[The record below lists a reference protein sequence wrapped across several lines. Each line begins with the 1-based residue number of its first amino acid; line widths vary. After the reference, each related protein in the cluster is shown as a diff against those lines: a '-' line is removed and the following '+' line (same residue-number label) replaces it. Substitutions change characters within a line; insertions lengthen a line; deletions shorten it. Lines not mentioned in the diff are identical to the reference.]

1 MGSGLLDFGEGSEEN
16 FGELSGERFGGLFGT
31 QGQSEEHSAEL
42 FKERETLFVEVI
54 LPLSL
59 AKNYMYRVPFE
70 LNEQTEVGKR
80 VVVQFGKNKIYTA
93 LIKSISQTAPEHYQ
107 AKYIIDVV
115 DEHPIITPQQLQLWD
130 WMTNYYLC
138 NEGDVM
144 SAALPTGLKLASETI
159 IVLKEDNDSE
169 TEESEQ
175 VLTEKE
181 AALITALNSQKRL
194 TIDEVS
200 VLLGQKTV
208 YPIINSLIEKGLIY
222 IAEEVVEKY
231 KPLLKS
237 FVSLNPFYQEE
248 EHLKE
253 LFSILERAPK
263 QLNALLT
270 FIKLYRQQDLIPKQQ
285 LLEESDCGQ
294 AAFKALQDKEIFKVV
309 KRPVSRL
316 KENEDDFI
324 LNFELSEVQNKA
336 LTQIE
341 ASFEEK
347 DVVLLHGITA
357 SGKTQVYIKLIEK
370 AIEKGGQVLFLLPE
384 IALTTQIVQRIQRYF
399 GDAIGVY
406 HSKFNNNER
415 VEIWNKVLN
424 GKYRVVLGARSAVFL
439 PFKELKLIVVDEEH
453 ESSYK
458 QQEPSPRYQARDV
471 AVLLAHLHQAK
482 AVLGSATPSIESY
495 YNAVNNKY
503 GLVTMNE
510 RFGGVELPVHEVV
523 SISEETKKKKMVSY
537 FSSKL
542 IDEIAYT
549 MEQKEQV
556 ILFQNRRGYAT
567 ILICATCG
575 YAPKCVSCDVSLTYH
590 KTSGKL
596 HCHYCGYHQSSINI
610 CPACGSVHIE
620 QKGFGTERVEE
631 ELSLI
636 FPDAKIARLDVD
648 STRTK
653 NGLMQIITDFQ
664 DKKTDILIGTQM
676 VAKGLDF
683 DNVTLIGVINA
694 DTLFNYPDFR
704 AFERSYQ
711 LLAQVAGRA
720 GRRNKQGKVIIQA
733 YDDQHRI
740 IRQVIDNKYLEMYN
754 DELTERRQFLYP
766 PFTRMI
772 FINIKHKDQDL
783 LNVAAQRFA
792 TVLRGQLGRRV
803 LGPEQP
809 MVSRIRNYYIKQ
821 VIIKADKESSI
832 QKVKSILKETILQ
845 FQSEKDFRA
854 VNIQVDV
861 DPY

>member
-1 MGSGLLDFGEGSEEN
+1 MDDGLLE
-16 FGELSGERFGGLFGT
+16 
-31 QGQSEEHSAEL
+31 
-42 FKERETLFVEVI
+42 FKERETLFVEVV

-59 AKNYMYRVPFE
+59 SKNYMYRVPFE
-70 LNEQTEVGKR
+70 LNEHIAVGKR

-93 LIKSISQTAPEHYQ
+93 LVKSISQTAPEHYQ

-115 DEHPIITPQQLQLWD
+115 DEHPIITQNQLQLWD
-130 WMTNYYLC
+130 WMTGYYLC

-159 IVLKEDNDSE
+159 IVRKDDAPV
-169 TEESEQ
+169 EE
-175 VLTEKE
+175 VLTDKE
-181 AALITALNSQKRL
+181 TILINALNNHKRL
-194 TIDEVS
+194 TIDDVS
-200 VLLGQKTV
+200 ALLGQKTV
-208 YPIINSLIEKGLIY
+208 YPIINSLLEKDLIY

-231 KPLLKS
+231 RPLLKS
-237 FVSLNPFYQEE
+237 FVSLNSFYQEE
-248 EHLKE
+248 ENLKQ
-253 LFSILERAPK
+253 LFEILERAPK
-263 QLNALLT
+263 QLNALLSY
-270 FIKLYRQQDLIPKQQ
+270 IKLYRQMNLIPKHQ
-285 LLEESDCGQ
+285 LLEDSGCGQ
-294 AAFKALQDKEIFKVV
+294 AAFKTLVDKGIFKVD
-309 KRPVSRL
+309 KLPVSRL
-316 KENEDDFI
+316 KENDDDFV
-324 LNFELSEVQNKA
+324 LNFELSEAQHKA
-336 LTQIE
+336 LTQVE
-341 ASFEEK
+341 TEFEQK

-357 SGKTQVYIKLIEK
+357 SGKTQIYIKLIEK

-453 ESSYK
+453 ESSFK

-471 AVLLAHLHQAK
+471 AVYLAHLHQAK
-482 AVLGSATPSIESY
+482 AVLGSATPSLESY
-495 YNAVNNKY
+495 YNAVNHKY
-503 GLVTMNE
+503 GLVTVNE
-510 RFGGVELPVHEVV
+510 RFGGVELPLHEVV

-537 FSSKL
+537 FSAKL
-542 IDEIAYT
+542 IDGIADT
-549 MEQKEQV
+549 IAQKEQV

-575 YAPKCVSCDVSLTYH
+575 FAPKCVNCDVSLTYH

-596 HCHYCGYHQSSINI
+596 HCHYCGYHQSSINV

-631 ELSLI
+631 ELSLV

-653 NGLMQIITDFQ
+653 NGLQQIISDFQ
-664 DKKTDILIGTQM
+664 EKKTDILIGTQM

-733 YDDQHRI
+733 YDDSHRI
-740 IRQVIDNKYLEMYN
+740 IKQVIENKYLEMYN
-754 DELTERRQFLYP
+754 EELAERKMFHYP
-766 PFTRMI
+766 PFTRLI

-792 TVLRGQLGRRV
+792 SSLRGQLGKRV

-809 MVSRIRNYYIKQ
+809 IVARVRNYYIKQ
-821 VIIKADKESSI
+821 VIIKSDKDTSI
-832 QKVKSILKETILQ
+832 QKVKSILKDTILQ
-845 FQSEKDFRA
+845 FQSEKDYRS

>member
-1 MGSGLLDFGEGSEEN
+1 MANELLEFS
-16 FGELSGERFGGLFGT
+16 
-31 QGQSEEHSAEL
+31 
-42 FKERETLFVEVI
+42 ERETLFVEVI

-59 AKNYMYRVPFE
+59 AKNYLYRVPFD
-70 LNEQTEVGKR
+70 LNSEVAVGKR

-93 LIKSISQTAPEHYQ
+93 LIKTISQTAPGLYQ

-115 DEHPIITPQQLQLWD
+115 DEQPVITAAQLQLWD
-130 WMTNYYLC
+130 WMTGYYLC

-159 IVLKEDNDSE
+159 IVLKEDVLQ
-169 TEESEQ
+169 EEA
-175 VLTEKE
+175 LTQKE
-181 AALITALNSQKRL
+181 SILIDALNHQKRL
-194 TIDEVS
+194 TIADVS
-200 VLLGQKTV
+200 ALLGQKTV
-208 YPIINSLIEKGLIY
+208 YPIINTLLEKGLVY
-222 IAEEVVEKY
+222 VAEEVVEKY
-231 KPLLKS
+231 RPLLKS
-237 FVSLNPFYQEE
+237 FVALNVFYREE
-248 EHLKE
+248 ENLKQ
-253 LFSILERAPK
+253 LFAILERAPK

-270 FIKLYRQQDLIPKQQ
+270 FIKLSRKQNLISKSQ

-294 AAFKALQDKEIFKVV
+294 AAFKTLLDKEIFTVE

-316 KENEDDFI
+316 KENDDDFV
-324 LNFELSEVQNKA
+324 LNFELSVAQQQA
-336 LTQIE
+336 FTGIE
-341 ASFEEK
+341 IEFEQK

-357 SGKTQVYIKLIEK
+357 SGKTQIYIKLIEK
-370 AIEKGGQVLFLLPE
+370 AIEQGGQVLFLLPE

-424 GKYRVVLGARSAVFL
+424 GKYRVILGARSAVFL

-471 AVLLAHLHQAK
+471 AVYLAHLHQAK
-482 AVLGSATPSIESY
+482 TVLGSATPSIESY
-495 YNAVNNKY
+495 YNAISQKY
-503 GLVTMNE
+503 GLVTLNE
-510 RFGGVELPVHEVV
+510 RFGGVELPLHEVV

-537 FSSKL
+537 FSGKL
-542 IDEIAYT
+542 IESISLAL
-549 MEQKEQV
+549 EQKEQV

-575 YAPKCVSCDVSLTYH
+575 YAPKCVNCDVSLTYH

-631 ELSLI
+631 ELSLV

-648 STRTK
+648 STRTR
-653 NGLMQIITDFQ
+653 NGLQQLISDFQ
-664 DKKTDILIGTQM
+664 EKKTDILIGTQM

-694 DTLFNYPDFR
+694 DTLLNYPDFR

-720 GRRNKQGKVIIQA
+720 GRRDKQGKVIIQA
-733 YDDQHRI
+733 YDDSHRI
-740 IRQVIDNKYLEMYN
+740 IRQVMDNQYLEMYK
-754 DELTERRQFLYP
+754 DELAERLQFHYP
-766 PFTRMI
+766 PFTRLI
-772 FINIKHKDQDL
+772 FVNIKHKDQHL

-792 TVLRGQLGRRV
+792 TVLRAQLGPRV

-809 MVSRIRNYYIKQ
+809 MVARIRNYYIKQ
-821 VIIKADKESSI
+821 VIIKTDKDTSV
-832 QKVKSILKETILQ
+832 QKVKSVLKNTILD
-845 FQSEKDFRA
+845 FQAEKEYRS

>member
-1 MGSGLLDFGEGSEEN
+1 MDADQLGFE
-16 FGELSGERFGGLFGT
+16 
-31 QGQSEEHSAEL
+31 
-42 FKERETLFVEVI
+42 ERETLFIEVI

-59 AKNYMYRVPFE
+59 AKNYTYRVPFD
-70 LNEQTEVGKR
+70 LNDQVAIGKR

-93 LIKSISQTAPEHYQ
+93 LIKSIGKNAPEVYQ

-115 DEHPIITPQQLQLWD
+115 DDHPVITATQLAFWD
-130 WMTNYYLC
+130 WMSDYYLC
-138 NEGDVM
+138 NEGEVM
-144 SAALPTGLKLASETI
+144 SAALPAGLKLASETI
-159 IVLKEDNDSE
+159 IVLKEEFPQDGE
-169 TEESEQ
+169 
-175 VLTEKE
+175 VLTAKQEVLIN
-181 AALITALNSQKRL
+181 ALKIHNRL
-194 TIDEVS
+194 TIDQVS
-200 VLLGQKTV
+200 ALLGQKTV
-208 YPIINSLIEKGLIY
+208 YPIIHTLLDKEMVY

-231 KPLLKS
+231 KPMLKS
-237 FVSLNPFYQEE
+237 FVSLHSFYHEE
-248 EHLKE
+248 ENLKQ
-253 LFSILERAPK
+253 LFAVLERAPK

-270 FIKLYRQQDLIPKQQ
+270 FLKLSKQQSLIPKQQ

-294 AAFKALQDKEIFKVV
+294 AALKTLLDKEIFVV
-309 KRPVSRL
+309 EKMPVSRL
-316 KENEDDFI
+316 KEQNDDFVM
-324 LNFELSEVQNKA
+324 NFELSETQEQA

-341 ASFEEK
+341 TEFDQK
-347 DVVLLHGITA
+347 DVVLLHGVTA

-384 IALTTQIVQRIQRYF
+384 IALTTQIVSRIQRYF

-439 PFKELKLIVVDEEH
+439 PFQDLKLIVVDEEH

-458 QQEPSPRYQARDV
+458 QQEPAPRYQARDA
-471 AVLLAHLHQAK
+471 AVYLAWLHKAK
-482 AVLGSATPSIESY
+482 VVLGSATPSIESY
-495 YNAVNNKY
+495 FNALHQKY
-503 GLVTMNE
+503 GLVTMSE
-510 RFGGVELPVHEVV
+510 RFGGVELPVQEVI
-523 SISEETKKKKMVSY
+523 SIAEETKKKKMVSY
-537 FSSKL
+537 FSNIL
-542 IDEIAYT
+542 VDEIEAT
-549 MEQKEQV
+549 LKLNEQV

-575 YAPKCVSCDVSLTYH
+575 YAPKCVNCDVSLTYH

-596 HCHYCGYHQSSINI
+596 HCHYCGYHQSSINV

-636 FPDAKIARLDVD
+636 FPEAKIARLDVD
-648 STRTK
+648 STRTR
-653 NGLMQIITDFQ
+653 NGLQQIISDFQ
-664 DKKTDILIGTQM
+664 EKKTDILIGTQM

-694 DTLFNYPDFR
+694 DTLLNYPDFR

-720 GRRNKQGKVIIQA
+720 GRRDKQGKVVIQA
-733 YDDQHRI
+733 YDDKHRI
-740 IRQVIDNKYLEMYN
+740 IAQVIENKYQEMYT
-754 DELTERRQFLYP
+754 DEIRERREFHYP

-772 FINIKHKDQDL
+772 FVNIKHKDMNL
-783 LNVAAQRFA
+783 LNVAAQQFA
-792 TVLRGQLGRRV
+792 TALRVQLGNRV

-809 MVSRIRNYYIKQ
+809 MVGRIRNYYIKQ
-821 VIIKADKESSI
+821 IIIKSDKNTAI
-832 QKVKSILKETILQ
+832 TKVKSVLREVILQ
-845 FQSEKDFRA
+845 FQSQKDYRSA
-854 VNIQVDV
+854 IVQVDV

>member
-1 MGSGLLDFGEGSEEN
+1 MGDGLLE
-16 FGELSGERFGGLFGT
+16 
-31 QGQSEEHSAEL
+31 
-42 FKERETLFVEVI
+42 FKERETLFVEVV

-70 LNEQTEVGKR
+70 LNEHIAVGKR

-93 LIKSISQTAPEHYQ
+93 LVKSVSQTAPEHYQ

-115 DEHPIITPQQLQLWD
+115 DEHPIITANQLQLWD
-130 WMTNYYLC
+130 WMTSYYLC

-159 IVLKEDNDSE
+159 IVRKDDEPV
-169 TEESEQ
+169 EE
-175 VLTEKE
+175 VLTDKE
-181 AALITALNSQKRL
+181 NILINALNNQKRL
-194 TIDEVS
+194 TIDDVS
-200 VLLGQKTV
+200 ALLGQKTV
-208 YPIINSLIEKGLIY
+208 YPIINSLLEKDLIY

-231 KPLLKS
+231 RPLLKS
-237 FVSLNPFYQEE
+237 FVSLNAFYQEE
-248 EHLKE
+248 ENLKQ
-253 LFSILERAPK
+253 LFEILERAPK
-263 QLNALLT
+263 QLNALLSY
-270 FIKLYRQQDLIPKQQ
+270 IKLYRQQNLIPKHQ
-285 LLEESDCGQ
+285 LLEDSGCGQ
-294 AAFKALQDKEIFKVV
+294 AALKTLVDKGIFKVD
-309 KRPVSRL
+309 KLPVSRL
-316 KENEDDFI
+316 KENDDDFV
-324 LNFELSEVQNKA
+324 LNFELSEAQDKA

-341 ASFEEK
+341 TEFEQK

-357 SGKTQVYIKLIEK
+357 SGKTQIYIKLIEK

-399 GDAIGVY
+399 GDVIGVY

-453 ESSYK
+453 ESSFK

-471 AVLLAHLHQAK
+471 AVYLAHLHQAK
-482 AVLGSATPSIESY
+482 AVLGSATPSLESY
-495 YNAVNNKY
+495 YNAVNHKY
-503 GLVTMNE
+503 GLVTVNE
-510 RFGGVELPVHEVV
+510 RFGGVELPLHEVV

-542 IDEIAYT
+542 IDEIANT
-549 MEQKEQV
+549 IEQKEQV

-575 YAPKCVSCDVSLTYH
+575 FAPKCVNCDVSLTYH

-631 ELSLI
+631 ELSLV

-653 NGLMQIITDFQ
+653 NGLQQIISDFQ
-664 DKKTDILIGTQM
+664 EKKTDILIGTQM

-733 YDDQHRI
+733 YDDSHRI
-740 IRQVIDNKYLEMYN
+740 IKQVIENKYLEMYN
-754 DELTERRQFLYP
+754 EELAERKMFHYP
-766 PFTRMI
+766 PFTRLI

-792 TVLRGQLGRRV
+792 TALRQQLGKRV

-809 MVSRIRNYYIKQ
+809 IVARVRNYYIKQ
-821 VIIKADKESSI
+821 VIIKSDKDTSI
-832 QKVKSILKETILQ
+832 QKVKSILKDTILQ
-845 FQSEKDFRA
+845 FLSEKDYRG